1 MKLLLAEDEHGLVRA
16 LATILGHEGYEVDA
30 VYDGMSA
37 LEHIRS
43 VDYGAVILDVMMP
56 GMDGIEV
63 LKRVRAAG
71 NRVPIIMLT
80 AKSEVSDKV
89 EGLDAGANDYLA
101 KPFAAK
107 ELLARLRAMMRS
119 TAALDAHTLAMGNV
133 RLDVSACTLTGPSGC
148 ERLANRELRI
158 MELFMEHPRER
169 FPTERLLLEV
179 WGEEAPEE
187 PSVVWVYISCLR
199 KKLATIGADVR
210 LSAARNQ
217 GYALEELARGA
228 GADE

>member
-43 VDYGAVILDVMMP
+43 VDYDAVILDVMMP

-63 LKRVRAAG
+63 LRRVRAAG

-133 RLDVSACTLTGPSGC
+133 CLDVSACTLTGPSGC
-148 ERLANRELRI
+148 ERLANRELQI

-179 WGEEAPEE
+179 WGGGGPGGAERGLGLYLVPAQEAGGDRGGC
-187 PSVVWVYISCLR
+187 PSERRAESGLC
-199 KKLATIGADVR
+199 
-210 LSAARNQ
+210 
-217 GYALEELARGA
+217 ARGA
-228 GADE
+228 RARRRGG